1 MSITLNRATIDL
13 LTSGDLPCPVDFAVT
28 LKRDRVMDDGA
39 TWEGGELWT
48 FQHAGGTGTAMRGPG
63 GDGAMEHG
71 AGAEWGTWAVEEGGL
86 VFTATDSGVKYD
98 AQGVEIVGEASDGEW
113 IDCGALEY
121 GRVSARLDGDRVRI
135 SYTATDP
142 ECGDDDHLIRE
153 AVEAKLGLWIKT
165 PSAHHW
171 SAAEGDWEVVQ
182 TVSRLEHQ
190 PTHEIDHGGITLRVC
205 LIEGSAYARVEL
217 EFDEGADWTVN
228 DGGEWLFQGQRVG
241 GSVRTL

>member
-1 MSITLNRATIDL
+1 MNLTLTRASLALILD
-13 LTSGDLPCPVDFAVT
+13 SAIPCPSDMREEVSLCPEA
-28 LKRDRVMDDGA
+28 
-39 TWEGGELWT
+39 WEGGELWT
-48 FQHAGGTGTAMRGPG
+48 FPCSAGTGAALRAPTGEGGITHG
-63 GDGAMEHG
+63 GDTV
-71 AGAEWGTWAVEEGGL
+71 WGTWAAEVGGL
-86 VFTATDSGVKYD
+86 VFTASDGGVRYD
-98 AQGVEIVGEASDGEW
+98 ARGVEIVGEASDGEW